1 MKIRPFNALRPRPDL
16 AQVVAS
22 VPYDVVD
29 INDVEKL
36 TSTNKLSFL
45 RIVRAEVDLPVSER
59 DNLDAVHNKAA
70 ENLKSFIDNDV
81 FVREKT
87 PSLYV
92 YRLIKNG
99 HSQHG
104 VVACCFV
111 EDYANNLIKR
121 HEKTRADKEKDR
133 ATNISKLNT
142 HTGPVFLANRNR
154 KSIDNLVESICAT
167 EPLYDFIAEDGIRN
181 TVWRIEQTDELINE
195 FAEVPSFYIADG
207 HHRAASAV
215 RVARERRVIEIA
227 TGEAEHDWFLTV
239 IFPDDQLRILP
250 YNRLISGLTDD
261 EKKNVLSDLN
271 ERFTVTKVADG
282 IPSEPGRV
290 RVYFAGE
297 WLELQWEQVETST
310 LAEKLDTG
318 IIQNHILAPV
328 FGIEDPRTDAR
339 INFIGGE
346 NSVPEL
352 QRRVDAGI
360 ADLAISFHPVSMKEL
375 LAVSDAEELMP
386 PKSTWFE
393 PKLRSGLLIHTF

>member
-142 HTGPVFLANRNR
+142 HTGPVFLAYRNR

-318 IIQNHILAPV
+318 IIQNHLLAPV